1 MNSVSNEVLIVLIV
15 FLAYWTTVTIF
26 RKKLEERKISVIG
39 PILLIRTKKGLK
51 VLDTLAKPKKFWRA
65 FGDVGIIL
73 VLFGM
78 AYMIFLILV
87 MDYVMV
93 TSPPKPSPATNPR
106 NILLIPGL
114 NEFIPLVWGLIGL
127 IVTLIAHEFS
137 HAILARVENVR
148 VKSLGVVLALIPI
161 GGFAEPDEKELMER
175 EKRSRMRIYS
185 AGISANLF
193 TAFVAFAVFFYLLG
207 FLTPHV
213 VVLKSFGNFD
223 EGDAIISVNGYH
235 VETPQDILKAV
246 DNLKTVTVK
255 VRKQD
260 GRILDLKIK
269 PIMGV
274 YIVDILNGT
283 PAENVGMK
291 GDSVIL
297 SVNGIK
303 TPNVEKFRELMLKTK
318 PNETVNIEVL
328 EDGKIKKFTV
338 KLAEKD
344 GHGFLG
350 VLIGGDYFSGAVV
363 GYSKN
368 ILDSITSIPLNV
380 QGLLYLTAMPFY
392 FRGFDGITNYFTPE
406 GIFANLGDTIFY
418 LLNTF
423 YWIAWL
429 NFYVGLF
436 NCLPAIPLDGGR
448 LLNDLLKYFMKEKT
462 VDAITKSLAL
472 FVFLSIVL
480 SVIIPN
486 LNGLIG

>member
-1 MNSVSNEVLIVLIV
+1 MNLALNEVLIVLIV
-15 FLAYWTTVTIF
+15 FLTYWALVTIL
-26 RKKLEERKISVIG
+26 RKKLERRNVSVIG

-51 VLDTLAKPKKFWRA
+51 LLDTLAKPKRFWRI
-65 FGDVGIIL
+65 FGDLGIIL

-78 AYMIFLILV
+78 AYMLFLILI
-87 MDYVMV
+87 MDY
-93 TSPPKPSPATNPR
+93 TILTTHPKPSPATNPR

-127 IVTLIAHEFS
+127 IVTLVAHEFS

-175 EKRSRMRIYS
+175 EKISRMRIYT
-185 AGISANLF
+185 AGITANFF
-193 TAFVAFAVFFYLLG
+193 TAFVAFTVFFYLLG

-213 VVLKSFGNFD
+213 VVLKSFENFD
-223 EGDAIISVNGYH
+223 EGDAIISVNGHH
-235 VETPQDILKAV
+235 VETSQDILKAV

-260 GRILDLKIK
+260 GRVLDLKIK
-269 PIMGV
+269 PVMGV
-274 YIVDILNGT
+274 YVVGVINNT
-283 PAENVGMK
+283 PAKDVGIK
-291 GDSVIL
+291 RDSVIL

-303 TPNVEKFRELMLKTK
+303 TPNVEKFREIMLKTK
-318 PNETVNIEVL
+318 PNETVTLEVL
-328 EDGKIKKFTV
+328 EDGKIKTYV
-338 KLAEKD
+338 VRLCEMN

-363 GYSKN
+363 GYSKYIIKSLTHIPPN
-368 ILDSITSIPLNV
+368 I

-406 GIFANLGDTIFY
+406 GIFANLGNAIFY

-436 NCLPAIPLDGGR
+436 NCLPATPLDGGR
-448 LLNDLLKYFMKEKT
+448 LLNDLLRYFMKENT
-462 VDAITKSLAL
+462 AEVITKSLA
-472 FVFLSIVL
+472 FFIFISIIL
-480 SVIIPN
+480 SVLIPN